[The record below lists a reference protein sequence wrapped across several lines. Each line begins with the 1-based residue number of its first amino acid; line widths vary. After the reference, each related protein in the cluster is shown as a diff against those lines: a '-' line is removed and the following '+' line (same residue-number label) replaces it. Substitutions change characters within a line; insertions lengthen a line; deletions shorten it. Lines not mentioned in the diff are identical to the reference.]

1 MGGVD
6 TFDSSLFN
14 HSSFFHYYGAAV
26 RAMSAKAFTFICGDD
41 DYLVSERGKEWFAE
55 QTKDIA
61 DDLSKEVVDGR
72 AGNVAEV
79 EDAINR
85 FTSAV
90 QTLSLFGDRKVVWL
104 KDVNFMANSQTGK
117 AQGTLDL
124 LDNLKAT
131 LETLDSAQVGVLI
144 TAQPVYKVRSF
155 YKWCQ
160 KNADFTALAVDKN
173 AAAMYARMI
182 QDECEQAGVS
192 IAREA
197 VQLLIGK
204 VNGNSRLI
212 VAETRKLATYVAD
225 TGEQITERLVTD
237 LVPNFGDADFFEAAD
252 AFYSLKLDWTLQAL
266 RRHFFTNN
274 ESRPLLGSLQSRNRL
289 LIQLRVL
296 LDAGAIRLGGR
307 GIAKSELEA
316 AARTYGQHF
325 GGSDEK
331 SNLNVFTQ
339 NPWYLGNLAA
349 TASKVPL
356 KKLIQ
361 FQIAFA
367 EAFEGIL
374 ERPNQQEEVC
384 RELAIK
390 CLS

>member
-1 MGGVD
+1 
-6 TFDSSLFN
+6 
-14 HSSFFHYYGAAV
+14 
-26 RAMSAKAFTFICGDD
+26 MSAKAFTFICGDD

>member
-1 MGGVD
+1 
-6 TFDSSLFN
+6 
-14 HSSFFHYYGAAV
+14 
-26 RAMSAKAFTFICGDD
+26 MSAKAFTFICGDD

-124 LDNLKAT
+124 LDNLKAV

-160 KNADFTALAVDKN
+160 KNSDFTALAVDKN

-182 QDECEQAGVS
+182 QDECEQAGVT
-192 IAREA
+192 IARDA

-212 VAETRKLATYVAD
+212 VAETRKLATFVAD
-225 TGEQITERLVTD
+225 TGEQISERLVAD

-266 RRHFFTNN
+266 RRHFFTNS

-316 AARTYGQHF
+316 AARTYAHHF
-325 GGSDEK
+325 GDSEEK

-339 NPWYLGNLAA
+339 NPWYLGNLAV

-374 ERPNQQEEVC
+374 ERPNEQEEVC

-390 CLS
+390 SLS

>member
-1 MGGVD
+1 
-6 TFDSSLFN
+6 
-14 HSSFFHYYGAAV
+14 
-26 RAMSAKAFTFICGDD
+26 MSAKPFTFICGDD
-41 DYLVSERGKEWFAE
+41 DYLVSERGKEWFAQ
-55 QTKDIA
+55 QTKDIV
-61 DDLSKEVVDGR
+61 DDLSKEIVDGR

-79 EDAINR
+79 AETINR

-104 KDVNFMANSQTGK
+104 KDVNFMANSQTGN

-124 LDNLKAT
+124 LDNLKAV
-131 LETLDSAQVGVLI
+131 LEGLDPTQVGVLV

-160 KNADFTALAVDKN
+160 KNSDFTALAADKN
-173 AAAMYARMI
+173 AATMYARMI
-182 QDECEQAGVS
+182 QEECDKVGVT
-192 IAREA
+192 IARDA

-212 VAETRKLATYVAD
+212 VAETRKLATYVSD
-225 TGEQITERLVTD
+225 SGEQITARLVTD

-252 AFYSLKLDWTLQAL
+252 AFYSLKLDWTLEAL

-274 ESRPLLGSLQSRNRL
+274 DSRGLLGSLQSRNRL

-296 LDAGAIRLGGR
+296 LDAGTIRLGGR

-316 AARTYGQHF
+316 AARTYGHHF
-325 GGSDEK
+325 GGRDEK
-331 SNLNVFTQ
+331 NNLNVFTQ
-339 NPWYLGNLAA
+339 NPWYLGNLGV
-349 TASKVPL
+349 TASKIPL

-361 FQIAFA
+361 FQVAFA
-367 EAFEGIL
+367 EAFEGII
-374 ERPNQQEEVC
+374 ERPNEQEEVC
-384 RELAIK
+384 RELAVK

>member
-1 MGGVD
+1 
-6 TFDSSLFN
+6 
-14 HSSFFHYYGAAV
+14 
-26 RAMSAKAFTFICGDD
+26 MSAKAFTFICGDD

-124 LDNLKAT
+124 LDNLKAV
-131 LETLDSAQVGVLI
+131 LEKLDSTQVGVLI

-160 KNADFTALAVDKN
+160 KNSDFTALAVDKN
-173 AAAMYARMI
+173 AATMYARMI
-182 QDECEQAGVS
+182 QDECEQAGVT
-192 IAREA
+192 IARDA

-266 RRHFFTNN
+266 RRHFFTNS

-307 GIAKSELEA
+307 GIAKSDLEA
-316 AARTYGQHF
+316 AARTYGHHF
-325 GGSDEK
+325 GESEEK

-374 ERPNQQEEVC
+374 ERPNEQEEVC

>member
-1 MGGVD
+1 
-6 TFDSSLFN
+6 
-14 HSSFFHYYGAAV
+14 
-26 RAMSAKAFTFICGDD
+26 MSAKAFTFICGDD

-124 LDNLKAT
+124 LDNLKAV
-131 LETLDSAQVGVLI
+131 LEKLDSTQVGVLI

-160 KNADFTALAVDKN
+160 KNSDFTALAVDKN
-173 AAAMYARMI
+173 AATMYARMI
-182 QDECEQAGVS
+182 QDECEQAGVT
-192 IAREA
+192 IARDA

-252 AFYSLKLDWTLQAL
+252 AFYSLKLDWTLEAL
-266 RRHFFTNN
+266 RRHFFTNS

-316 AARTYGQHF
+316 AARTYGHHF
-325 GGSDEK
+325 GESEEK

-374 ERPNQQEEVC
+374 ERPNEQEEVC

>member
-1 MGGVD
+1 
-6 TFDSSLFN
+6 
-14 HSSFFHYYGAAV
+14 
-26 RAMSAKAFTFICGDD
+26 MSAKAFTFICGDD

-79 EDAINR
+79 DDAINR

-124 LDNLKAT
+124 LDNLKAV
-131 LETLDSAQVGVLI
+131 LETLDSTQVGVLI

-160 KNADFTALAVDKN
+160 KNSDFTALAVDKN
-173 AAAMYARMI
+173 AATMYARMI
-182 QDECEQAGVS
+182 QDECEQAGVT
-192 IAREA
+192 IARDA

-266 RRHFFTNN
+266 RRHFFTNS

-316 AARTYGQHF
+316 AARTYGHHF
-325 GGSDEK
+325 GGSEEK

-339 NPWYLGNLAA
+339 NPWYLGNLAV

-374 ERPNQQEEVC
+374 ERPNEQEEVC

>member
-1 MGGVD
+1 MP
-6 TFDSSLFN
+6 
-14 HSSFFHYYGAAV
+14 
-26 RAMSAKAFTFICGDD
+26 AKAFTFICGDD

-55 QTKDIA
+55 QAKGIS

-72 AGNVAEV
+72 ASNVAEV
-79 EDAINR
+79 EDAIAR

-104 KDVNFMANSQTGK
+104 KDVNFMANTQTGN

-124 LDNLKAT
+124 LDRLKAV
-131 LETLDSAQVGVLI
+131 LQTLDPAQVSVLI

-173 AAAMYARMI
+173 AAALYARMI
-182 QDECEQAGVS
+182 QEECAQAGAT
-192 IAREA
+192 ITRDA

-212 VAETRKLATYVAD
+212 VTEARKLATYVAGTD
-225 TGEQITERLVTD
+225 EPISERLVTD
-237 LVPNFGDADFFEAAD
+237 LVPNFGDTDFFEAAD
-252 AFYSLKLDWTLQAL
+252 AFYSLKLDWTLEAL
-266 RRHFFTNN
+266 RRHFFTNS

-307 GIAKSELEA
+307 GIAKPELEA
-316 AARTYGQHF
+316 AARSYGHHF
-325 GGSDEK
+325 GGNEEK

-339 NPWYLGNLAA
+339 NPWYLGNLAS

-367 EAFEGIL
+367 EAFEAIV
-374 ERPNQQEEVC
+374 ERPNEQEEVC
-384 RELAIK
+384 RELAVK